1 MCSLGITFL
10 LFVQNCRKLIL
21 RKTILVS
28 SKMMSISINLISTI
42 NPSNETTPIIWY
54 STASVYG
61 CVSVCVCVKLYIRF
75 AMFDS
80 QSVNLSHCAW
90 LPPPLTRSLD
100 HSFARFL
107 SSFFIH
113 QRKKG
118 KRSRDAKSR
127 FSAHISLVYIEC
139 VRDREIFNMVILCF
153 YRSKLMFTPPSKA
166 QTKLIT
172 FAPNML

>member
-61 CVSVCVCVKLYIRF
+61 CVSVCVCKIIYSFCNVWF
-75 AMFDS
+75 AVS
-80 QSVNLSHCAW
+80 QSIALCLAAPTFHSI
-90 LPPPLTRSLD
+90 TRLHVFSRLFSYTSEKREND
-100 HSFARFL
+100 REMPNRDFRHTYHSFTSNVCAIERFL
-107 SSFFIH
+107 IWWFCVFTAANWCLRHH
-113 QRKKG
+113 Q
-118 KRSRDAKSR
+118 
-127 FSAHISLVYIEC
+127 
-139 VRDREIFNMVILCF
+139 
-153 YRSKLMFTPPSKA
+153 KLK
-166 QTKLIT
+166 Q
-172 FAPNML
+172 N